1 MESQCLGLAE
11 ALGLEPIVKRIVLR
25 APWRLLSPYLRMGLG
40 WAFEDS
46 ANALAPPWPDLLI
59 ASGRQSIPASLYVRE
74 QSRRA
79 GKRTFTIQI
88 QNPVI
93 DAGNFDL
100 VVAPLHDEL
109 TGSNVVSTIGA
120 LHRVTKKRLAGEA
133 ASLSPRVAQLP
144 RPYVGVM
151 IGGANAS
158 YRFGL
163 REMEAMAENLC
174 ILAARMKA
182 SLLITASRRT
192 GDANVAALRNALSN
206 VPAFLWNG
214 IGDNPYY
221 GILGLSDY
229 LIVTADSVNMI
240 SEACASG
247 RPVFIYDLPGG
258 SPKSSRFLRTIEER
272 GLARKFEIPL
282 APFSPLPLDEM
293 SSVVA
298 EVERREREVHH
309 GGTETTESREAP

>member
-11 ALGLEPIVKRIVLR
+11 ALGLEPVVKRIVLR
-25 APWRLLSPYLRMGLG
+25 APWRLLSPYLRLGLG
-40 WAFEDS
+40 WAFDDS
-46 ANALAPPWPDLLI
+46 AHALAPPWPDLLI
-59 ASGRQSIPASLYVRE
+59 ASGRQSVPASLHVRE
-74 QSRRA
+74 QSQRA

-100 VVAPLHDEL
+100 VVAPMHDEL
-109 TGSNVVSTIGA
+109 TGLNVVSTIGA
-120 LHRVTKKRLAGEA
+120 LHRVTKERLAGEA
-133 ASLSPRVAQLP
+133 ASVSPRVAQLP
-144 RPYVGVM
+144 RPYIGVM

-158 YRFGL
+158 YRLGA
-163 REMEAMAENLC
+163 REMETMAERLC
-174 ILAARMKA
+174 TLAARMKA
-182 SLLITASRRT
+182 SLLITPSRRT
-192 GDANVAALRNALSN
+192 GEENVSTLRSALSD

-214 IGDNPYY
+214 GGDNPYY
-221 GILGLSDY
+221 GILGLSDC

-247 RPVFIYDLPGG
+247 RPVYIYDLPGG

-282 APFSPLPLDEM
+282 VPYSAQPLDEM
-293 SSVVA
+293 AAVVA
-298 EVERREREVHH
+298 EVERRTKKVHH
-309 GGTETTESREAP
+309 GGTENTELREAP